1 MKKAILFFAFVF
13 GIVVAADA
21 QCSKSASAETAG
33 AACCS
38 KGKASASATATSA
51 VDTPVQNIGADVE
64 QRTNANG
71 EVSYVRRVVDTESG
85 AVTFKDVE
93 YCTKTNQF
101 IDAGTASVEAKDKA
115 GCADGSSGKA
125 ACCASAAGAKGKSG
139 KTKA

>member
-13 GIVVAADA
+13 GIVLAADA
-21 QCSKSASAETAG
+21 QCSKSASAGATG

-38 KGKASASATATSA
+38 KGKASTSASASA
-51 VDTPVQNIGADVE
+51 AVEAPVQNIGADVE

-71 EVSYVRRVVDTESG
+71 EVSYVRRVVNAETG

-101 IDAGTASVEAKDKA
+101 IDAGTASAETKDKA
-115 GCADGSSGKA
+115 HCADGNAAKA
-125 ACCASAAGAKGKSG
+125 GCCSSAAGEKSKSG

>member
-13 GIVVAADA
+13 GIVLAADA
-21 QCSKSASAETAG
+21 QCSKSASAGATG

-38 KGKASASATATSA
+38 KGKASSTAMASAAA
-51 VDTPVQNIGADVE
+51 EMPMQNIGADVE

-71 EVSYVRRVVDTESG
+71 ETSYVRRVVDTETG

-101 IDAGTASVEAKDKA
+101 IDAGTASAEVKDKA
-115 GCADGSSGKA
+115 NCAGGEAKAGCCS
-125 ACCASAAGAKGKSG
+125 SAAGGKGKSG